1 MGKQVGSATVSYLE
15 SNLES
20 IVSNLPIRMLS
31 ESHYLHSG
39 YFGPVRRSWQ
49 SDGRDEISGKNL
61 MWPIFV
67 VNGPNQKQSIS
78 SLPGVYRMGINTIL
92 EQLTELVPL
101 GLTSI
106 LLFPVLDDASG
117 AQKDDH
123 GSLALDPVANPVFS
137 AIKAIKTK
145 FGDDLEIA
153 CDVCLCTYTSHGHCG
168 IFRKEKFTGETLID
182 NEASIRRL
190 SEISVAFAQAGADII
205 APSDMMDGRIAAIKD
220 GLHKSGLGNKV
231 AVLSYSVKFASSFYG
246 PFRDAAH
253 SAPSFGDRKRYQLP
267 PASRGL
273 AIRAANRDVEEGADM
288 LMVKP
293 GLPYIDM
300 IREVKLKH
308 PNHPMFAYQV
318 SGEFAML
325 VHSAN
330 AGAFDLK
337 AAVLESLIS
346 MRRAGADV
354 IISYFTPRILTNWK
368 DDKN

>member
-20 IVSNLPIRMLS
+20 IVSNLPIRMLP

-137 AIKAIKTK
+137 AIKAIKAK

-153 CDVCLCTYTSHGHCG
+153 CDVCLCTMFHLVSKFKVSLPCSGYQPVENHKNIKKEVKQKTWLNSL
-168 IFRKEKFTGETLID
+168 RK
-182 NEASIRRL
+182 
-190 SEISVAFAQAGADII
+190 
-205 APSDMMDGRIAAIKD
+205 
-220 GLHKSGLGNKV
+220 
-231 AVLSYSVKFASSFYG
+231 
-246 PFRDAAH
+246 
-253 SAPSFGDRKRYQLP
+253 
-267 PASRGL
+267 
-273 AIRAANRDVEEGADM
+273 
-288 LMVKP
+288 VKP
-293 GLPYIDM
+293 
-300 IREVKLKH
+300 V
-308 PNHPMFAYQV
+308 V
-318 SGEFAML
+318 
-325 VHSAN
+325 
-330 AGAFDLK
+330 
-337 AAVLESLIS
+337 
-346 MRRAGADV
+346 
-354 IISYFTPRILTNWK
+354 
-368 DDKN
+368 